1 MPLMGALYVGTSG
14 LQTSQNALNTTAH
27 NFSNIETTGYV
38 RQQVQQSSKSY
49 LTLSTNA
56 KSVNNPQTGLGVSYS
71 RVKHIRD
78 SFLDRRFRKESG
90 RSMFYEV
97 SMQTMTA
104 VESQLGELNGKA
116 FQTSLE
122 DLWTA
127 IQELDKDPASSVT
140 QGLLVQRAEEFIQ
153 RAGAV
158 YQGFC
163 DYQDN
168 LNLQVKREVDKINK
182 YGQQILALNE
192 AIRGIEAGDIE
203 SANDLRDTRDQL
215 IDELAELAD
224 INYGEYVNGDVWIQI
239 EGMDFVKG
247 PICFEIG
254 LDADP
259 ESGFYTPFWI
269 QNATYTTND
278 SGVRIYDIRGAEVFN
293 LDREISTD
301 LNTDIGGLKA
311 ILLARGDHRAD
322 YTDMVKDYDS
332 VSQSILMNMQT
343 EFDQLVH
350 NVTAKVNDIL
360 AKAAGVQS
368 GDIDAVDDKGNVIR
382 QNVKFCLA
390 DSNGYMRK
398 DDGSPIQMF
407 TTKNSDGYTKVKLT
421 LNADLYG
428 DADGKKVP
436 LAKAG
441 DEVEVWIYTEEDF
454 SEPATLYSALN
465 MQVDTELQQK
475 PSMLGFRLEDGS
487 EDKATA
493 AALKEAFEEM
503 AYTLNPNV
511 KKPTSFI
518 TYYTDLVSQV
528 ANSGYAFRSI
538 YQNQVDA
545 VEAIEGARQQVSGVS
560 SDEELSNMIK
570 FQNAYNAS
578 SRYINVIDEMLE
590 HILNTLGA

>member
-38 RQQVQQSSKSY
+38 RQQVQQSSRSY

-56 KSVNNPQTGLGVSYS
+56 KAVNNQQTGLGVSYS
-71 RVKHIRD
+71 RVKHIRGE
-78 SFLDRRFRKESG
+78 FLDRTYRRESG

-97 SMQTMTA
+97 SMMTMTA

-116 FQTSLE
+116 FQTSIE

-140 QGLLVQRAEEFIQ
+140 QGLLVQRAEEFIK

-158 YQGFC
+158 YKGFS

-168 LNLQVKREVDKINK
+168 LNLQVKQEVDKINA
-182 YGQQILALNE
+182 YGQQILALND
-192 AIRGIEAGDIE
+192 AIKSIEAGGIE

-215 IDELAELAD
+215 LDELAQLTD
-224 INYGEYVNGDVWIQI
+224 IRYGENVNGEVWVQI
-239 EGMDFVKG
+239 EGKDFVKG
-247 PICFEIG
+247 PLCFEIG
-254 LDADP
+254 LEP
-259 ESGFYTPFWI
+259 NEEGFYIPYWVRD
-269 QNATYTTND
+269 ATYKVND
-278 SGVRIYDIRGAEVFN
+278 SGVKVPDITGALVFN

-311 ILLARGDHRAD
+311 MLLARGDHRTD
-322 YTDMVKDYDS
+322 YTDIENDYDD
-332 VSQSILMNMQT
+332 VSQSILMNMQA
-343 EFDQLVH
+343 EFDQLIH
-350 NVTAKVNDIL
+350 SLTTKVNSIL
-360 AKAAGVQS
+360 AEAAGVKE
-368 GDIDAVDDKGNVIR
+368 GY
-382 QNVKFCLA
+382 VKAADGTIQQKLSFCMA

-407 TTKNSDGYTKVKLT
+407 TTINSEGY
-421 LNADLYG
+421 
-428 DADGKKVP
+428 KKVTLEEDVYGTDEKGNEIQ
-436 LAKAG
+436 LAKKG
-441 DEVEVWIYTEEDF
+441 DEVWVYTEEDF
-454 SEPATLYSALN
+454 SKPETLYSVMN
-465 MQVDTELQQK
+465 MQIDTELQQK

-487 EDKATA
+487 EDKVTATK
-493 AALKEAFEEM
+493 LKDAFTEKS
-503 AYTLNPNV
+503 YTLNPNV
-511 KKPTSFI
+511 QKPNSFI

-528 ANSGYAFRSI
+528 ANSGYMFRSV
-538 YQNQVDA
+538 YDNQADA
-545 VEAIEGARQQVSGVS
+545 VEGIEAARQQITGVS

-590 HILNTLGA
+590 HILSTLGA